1 MKKVILFLL
10 ISALITPCTTIS
22 TQASLV
28 SDQAHRVS
36 QKKIYNKEI
45 KQIKKLLQVHNVYA
59 NKHDLEN
66 IKALYSDNYIN
77 NDGFNKEIYFKSIK
91 DTWDE
96 CKDLTYSTKIIST
109 DINGDF
115 ASVTVEEK
123 ATGTVYEQ
131 LETTAAAGEIHSKST
146 GIYHLAKINGKWLIS
161 GETLLKDE
169 SSLLYGESRFMNIEL
184 EVPSQVAA
192 GESYTATVKVDTND
206 SDTYILGSID
216 KDLVTY
222 PTQTPNPPMRA
233 MPKSKVL
240 ERIIKANT
248 DNIPEYAVSSLA
260 ISRAKD
266 SAFGDYKVY
275 MVGLAC
281 LMKRINVIPKNNYIK
296 TEEK

>member
-1 MKKVILFLL
+1 M
-10 ISALITPCTTIS
+10 
-22 TQASLV
+22 
-28 SDQAHRVS
+28 
-36 QKKIYNKEI
+36 
-45 KQIKKLLQVHNVYA
+45 LQVHNIYA

-96 CKDLTYSTKIIST
+96 CKDLTYSTKILSAE
-109 DINGDF
+109 INGDF
-115 ASVTVEEK
+115 ASITVEER
-123 ATGTVYEQ
+123 ATGTVFEQ
-131 LETTAAAGEIHSKST
+131 IESTAAAGEIHSKST
-146 GIYHLAKINGKWLIS
+146 GIYHLVKVNDKWLIS
-161 GETLLKDE
+161 GETLLNDE

-184 EVPSQVAA
+184 EAPSQVAA
-192 GESYTATVKVDTND
+192 GESYTTTVKVDTKD
-206 SDTYILGSID
+206 ADTYILGSID

-233 MPKSKVL
+233 MSKNKVL
-240 ERIIKANT
+240 ERIIKANS
-248 DNIPEYAVSSLA
+248 DNIPEYAVTSLA

-281 LMKRINVIPKNNYIK
+281 LMKRVNVIPKNNHIK

>member
-1 MKKVILFLL
+1 M
-10 ISALITPCTTIS
+10 
-22 TQASLV
+22 
-28 SDQAHRVS
+28 
-36 QKKIYNKEI
+36 
-45 KQIKKLLQVHNVYA
+45 
-59 NKHDLEN
+59 
-66 IKALYSDNYIN
+66 
-77 NDGFNKEIYFKSIK
+77 
-91 DTWDE
+91 
-96 CKDLTYSTKIIST
+96 
-109 DINGDF
+109 
-115 ASVTVEEK
+115 
-123 ATGTVYEQ
+123 
-131 LETTAAAGEIHSKST
+131 
-146 GIYHLAKINGKWLIS
+146 IS